1 MLKTSQVF
9 FPSMDTENNESEFF
23 WYQPFRHLKM
33 INTQSQT
40 HRPNDFILS
49 SSSIFFS
56 TWITPVA
63 LGSLQIVKPFPTEQ
77 SWAPDKAL
85 LLEPQPCQVQWI
97 IPPGALGRRW
107 CMRSPWVP
115 VPCLQHCHR
124 TQALRNLFLCM
135 MLCLLH
141 NTSLQGLSRLALT
154 ASAWFHSKVKLW
166 TKVEF
171 SPDEVLPFCA
181 HRQLSA
187 CQQGCLNLATP
198 EVWQGLSA

>member
-77 SWAPDKAL
+77 SWAPDKVL

-124 TQALRNLFLCM
+124 TGTAKSVSVYDALPSPQHFPAGTLQACINSK
-135 MLCLLH
+135 CLI
-141 NTSLQGLSRLALT
+141 SLKSETVNKGGIQPT
-154 ASAWFHSKVKLW
+154 F
-166 TKVEF
+166 
-171 SPDEVLPFCA
+171 LPFCA